1 MIQCL
6 ADMQH
11 GGDIE
16 GIIETLEEFQER
28 LLYDDDDESPD
39 NLLKRIHLM
48 RSNKCY
54 IEMLHRFLL
63 KEGDAV

>member
-6 ADMQH
+6 ADMQY

-16 GIIETLEEFQER
+16 GIIETLEEFQEM
-28 LLYDDDDESPD
+28 LLYDQDESPE

-48 RSNKCY
+48 KSNKCY
-54 IEMLHRFLL
+54 IEMLNRLL
-63 KEGDAV
+63 IKEGDAV